1 MNIKDSPHTY
11 ALTTIL
17 CWSLAYPLTRL
28 SLQYYSAFSL
38 GFMRYVF
45 AAAALLVFA
54 LATRMQRPKKA
65 DIKWFLLAGLIG
77 FFLYVVAFNKG
88 SEGVT
93 SATGSVI
100 LAIVP
105 MLTSLLARVVFKER
119 LSAVKWVA
127 STIEFSGV
135 AVLALLED
143 SFSFKSGLLWLIVAA
158 LALSVYNLLQ
168 RKLTKSY
175 SGPQASAFGIFA
187 GTLMLAVFLPGAAEQ
202 AKHAPPVSFLYIAI
216 LGVFSSALAYV
227 SWAEA
232 LKRSENAA
240 TVSNYM
246 FLTPFFASLAG
257 FLLIGER
264 INRPTLIGGGIILF
278 GLFMFN
284 FGERLLDKCI
294 KQKRTAG

>member
-1 MNIKDSPHTY
+1 
-11 ALTTIL
+11 
-17 CWSLAYPLTRL
+17 
-28 SLQYYSAFSL
+28 
-38 GFMRYVF
+38 
-45 AAAALLVFA
+45 VFA
-54 LATRMQRPKKA
+54 LAMRLKLPQKA

-88 SEGVT
+88 SEGVS
-93 SATGSVI
+93 SATGSVT

-105 MLTSLLARVVFKER
+105 MLTSLLARLVYKEK
-119 LSAVKWVA
+119 LSVIKWVA
-127 STIEFSGV
+127 SAIEFSGV
-135 AVLALLED
+135 AVLALLEG
-143 SFSFKSGLLWLIVAA
+143 SFSFKSGLLWLLVAA
-158 LALSVYNLLQ
+158 LSLSVYNLIQ

-175 SGPQASAFGIFA
+175 SGLQTSAYGIFA

-202 AKHAPPVSFLYIAI
+202 AKQAPPISFLYIAI

-232 LKRSENAA
+232 FKRSENSA

-246 FLTPFFASLAG
+246 FLTPFFASFAG

-284 FGERLLDKCI
+284 YGERLLDKYI
-294 KQKRTAG
+294 KQKKIVG